1 MTPVFIGEQTLLTE
15 TCHGDFIYLDAIDTG
30 VTPNIL
36 RSGRWEPAIEALF
49 LERLRPG
56 MHVIDVGA
64 NCGYFTLAA
73 CRHVGS
79 RGRVLAV
86 EANPDMARRV
96 TRSLFA
102 NGYQDRARVM
112 NAAASDKEGKLEF
125 TVPAEGS
132 GFGTLLGGTRAG
144 ERMDVVAYTLDV
156 MADTGPVDVLK
167 IDVEGAESLVWEGAQ
182 EIIAR
187 SHELTVFMEFMPEM
201 LSQTV
206 EPGAFLDR
214 IHGQGFTIREIMPDG
229 TVLAGD
235 RDRLLARSWAELL
248 LTRREPG

>member
-1 MTPVFIGEQTLLTE
+1 MTPVFIGEQTVLAE

-36 RSGRWEPAIEALF
+36 RFGRWEPAIEALF

-56 MHVIDVGA
+56 MHVVDVGA
-64 NCGYFTLAA
+64 NCGYFALAA
-73 CRHVGS
+73 CRHVGPE
-79 RGRVLAV
+79 GRVLAV

-112 NAAASDKEGKLEF
+112 NAAASDREGKLEF

-144 ERMDVVAYTLDV
+144 ERLEVVAYTLDV
-156 MADTGPVDVLK
+156 MADAVPVDVLK
-167 IDVEGAESLVWEGAQ
+167 IDVEGAEALVWEGAQ

-187 SHELTVFMEFMPEM
+187 SGGLTVFMEFMPEM
-201 LSQTV
+201 LAQTV
-206 EPGAFLDR
+206 EPGVFLDR
-214 IHGQGFTIREIMPDG
+214 IHGQGFTIGEIMTDG
-229 TVLAGD
+229 TLLDGD
-235 RDRLLARSWAELL
+235 RDRLLSRSWAELL
-248 LTRREPG
+248 LTRRDPL